1 MTHTTST
8 PSELG
13 SASCSLCGG
22 KGHYMYD
29 NNHGKPCEGCCKHT
43 DGWWELTEHH
53 AGYIAGADNGCCRAG
68 CGQLRREIH
77 KANAKA
83 MVSADEK
90 TPQKEPTL

>member
-1 MTHTTST
+1 MTPTTST

-22 KGHYMYD
+22 NGHYMYD
-29 NNHGKPCEGCCKHT
+29 HNHGKPCEGCCKHT
-43 DGWWELTEHH
+43 DEWWELTEHH

-77 KANAKA
+77 QANAQA
-83 MVSADEK
+83 MASADTQTPK
-90 TPQKEPTL
+90 TNGTS